1 MDKMMENKSTEKLL
15 NRLNKIESESQLTKF
30 INSSSPQEN
39 NYLLSEYI
47 LKIFKAKGYNK
58 STIIQNSDIYRTYG
72 YEILNGKK
80 SSSRDKLL
88 QICIGNGF
96 TLDEANRTLTIAKL
110 GILYA
115 KDHRDSILIYA
126 LNNNLSIID
135 INILLD
141 QHNFKPLGES

>member
-1 MDKMMENKSTEKLL
+1 MMMENKSTEKLL

-47 LKIFKAKGYNK
+47 LKICKAKGYNK

-80 SSSRDKLL
+80 SPSRDKLL

-115 KDHRDSILIYA
+115 KYPRDSILIYA
-126 LNNNLSIID
+126 LNNDLSIID